1 MSKDQIHYPNFNV
14 MDEEKQWDS
23 HTRKIVSKRT
33 ETQSFF
39 PLQYLTKQESNTL
52 FQLCAILLDDVRE
65 SIISFVV
72 HQFDSTLTASI
83 GESQRKASVPK
94 QSILLRDGLGLLEKA
109 CTQVYGSSFEVLQ
122 EETKKEIV
130 SNLMQGNFTLQSG
143 QINIPVKDFIQKI
156 SSEATAAYYS
166 HPTIWSEIGYAGP
179 AYPRGYVRTELGLTD
194 PWEAKRDG

>member
-39 PLQYLTKQESNTL
+39 PFQYLTKQESNTL
-52 FQLCAILLDDVRE
+52 FQLCAVLLDDVRE

-72 HQFDSTLTASI
+72 HHFDSTLTASI
-83 GESQRKASVPK
+83 GESQRKVSVPK
-94 QSILLRDGLGLLEKA
+94 QSILLRDGLGLLDKA
-109 CTQVYGSSFEVLQ
+109 CTQVYGSSFDVLQ
-122 EETKKEIV
+122 METKKEIV

-143 QINIPVKDFIQKI
+143 KINIPVKDFIQKV

-166 HPTIWSEIGYAGP
+166 HPAIWSEIGYAGP

>member
-33 ETQSFF
+33 ETQSFI